1 MDFYFDTT
9 APLTWSGP
17 AGKAKINVAAIEIAR
32 QLEAEGR
39 AATPDEIVT
48 LAHYTGWG
56 QSEVMNYALKN
67 LDLESFLGK
76 KDFDAAKAST
86 LNAHYTAIPVIAA
99 MWRGMERLGLGKL
112 EQAQVL
118 DPSAGIGHFKS
129 ATPAELRGQ
138 CKWTEIELDPTTASI
153 LRGLHPESKVFAAG
167 YENVNL
173 PKGFFDV
180 VMSNVPFGNYP
191 VLFEGLPGY
200 LRSSIHDFFFA
211 RTIDLLRPGGV
222 MAFITSR
229 YTLDKKDD
237 KVRETLAEQ
246 CDLLAAV
253 RLPNNAFM
261 ANAGT
266 EVVTDILFL
275 RKRFAPNEEMPAWAG
290 VETQNLRH
298 HERDWNEQAFWVNRY
313 FHEHPENILGIPAA
327 SGTMY
332 RNYEYTVLP
341 DSRDLGEAI
350 AAALEASLPEDLL
363 TIAAPQ
369 IQAAGITLP
378 EMQAAKPE
386 ILSARAQAMQE
397 LYEAARELLQDEAQ
411 QKPVAG
417 LRHDLNNRY
426 DNFVAKYGFLNS
438 PLNTREWKDKP
449 ELLFLKALEVEGQGT
464 WLKADMFSK
473 PTVRQASPN
482 RSADSY
488 DDALL
493 LCLDRVGQVDIAT
506 IAEIKGCQEEDVIR
520 HLAGGRI
527 FRNPESKKWE
537 TDDAYLSGN
546 VAAKLEAA
554 EAAAIFDD
562 QYQINV
568 KALQMVQPEPLKPEN
583 IYAPLGAG
591 WIPESD
597 IEQFF
602 HELLETSDVSAS
614 YSAYNA
620 TWSISV
626 DSWVSNGVGSRW
638 ETNRVS
644 YMDIIDDTMNA
655 KQTTVYDVILLA
667 DGKESR
673 RINHEATV
681 AAQARQAELKAAFE
695 NWVWKDLERAE
706 RLAAIYNKRFNVF
719 RKREYDGA
727 HLSLPGLNTAFNL
740 RRNQRAGVWRILQS
754 QSTLLYH
761 QVGSGKTLTS
771 IVSIMEAKRLGL
783 VRKALVVIPNAVVG
797 QWEAETLKAYPA
809 ARILTVKAGDF
820 SKEKRGTFLSRIA
833 TGEWDLILV
842 PYSTFK
848 LLPMS
853 YETEI
858 AFIEKQVEELE
869 KHLWELKAQS
879 DKKESMA
886 AAIKSVERSKR
897 TFEGRLF
904 QKKQMAK
911 DSPKT
916 ITYEMLGADMLV
928 VDEMHN
934 FKNLFFSTRMTRIAG
949 LPNSESQRAFD
960 MFMKIQWTIGR
971 GGKVVAATGTPL
983 SNTIAEAFTM
993 QRYLQHTLLEKMG
1006 LTHFDAWA
1014 AQFASA
1020 SPGIEMTPDG
1030 SGFRMNTRFRKFM
1043 NLPDLWA
1050 AFLQVADPYAIQKG
1064 DIEGM
1069 PDLYAGGL
1077 TKVKCPRDPRL
1088 RAYVRWLGD
1097 RADAIRSGGVK
1108 PDEDNILKITSDGR
1122 KAALD
1127 VSLVLGSDPNGS
1139 MPKIDK
1145 LAATVVSIHA
1155 MSASMRG
1162 TQLVFCDLATPKARK
1177 APVETETTQEGDEE
1191 TVTEVEMALTTDIY
1205 AQIKHR
1211 LVLRGIP
1218 EAEIAFAHDAKSTE
1232 QKTALYKAINEGRK
1246 RVVIASTEKMGVGV
1260 NVQERL
1266 LAVHHLT
1273 PTWRPDG
1280 LRQRTG
1286 RMERPGNRYSEVFEF
1301 VYVTPGSFDGYM
1313 WQLLEAKLGFIKDME
1328 RGTVQR
1334 EADDIGDDVVSYAA
1348 IKAMSSGN
1356 PKLLKKVELDS
1367 QMLKLD
1373 ALRREW
1379 LSARSSLVWSKDW
1392 KLKRLPRLEAEQR
1405 ELEAAIAEREA
1416 SEKKGFSV
1424 TISETVFTE
1433 REAAGK
1439 ALRRAAQ
1446 MEREP
1451 AKVGMYRGLPLMGAL
1466 KLSQKGAELLP
1477 EMLIGVLLPD
1487 GKILHANTETT
1498 DKGLFASIDAI
1509 LRSLDEKLE
1518 TARAEVANTKADI
1531 ESIESESGKPWQYE
1545 DEFSRLASELAA
1557 LNAELAQATREKKD
1571 GDGEAA
1577 PEEDI
1582 DLSIVDND
1590 DGWLEVY
1597 EAALSRIEALHRDV
1611 IPEPAPAP
1619 IAVTQEVIEQA
1630 RLEVSRQQ
1638 AQLEFLQAVA
1648 SSPSLSGNAPEPAAV
1663 FQMSMFGDLVP
1674 AKPQGGKRKK

>member
-17 AGKAKINVAAIEIAR
+17 AGKAKINVEAIKIAR
-32 QLEAEGR
+32 LLEAEGR
-39 AATPDEIVT
+39 TATPEELDT

-56 QSEVMNYALKN
+56 DTDVMNYGVKKLE
-67 LDLESFLGK
+67 LESILSK
-76 KDFDAAKAST
+76 KEYEAVKAST

-99 MWRGMERLGLGKL
+99 IWRGLERLGIGKL

-118 DPSAGIGHFKS
+118 DPSAGVGHFKS
-129 ATPAELRGQ
+129 ASPLDLRDK

-153 LRGLHPESKVFAAG
+153 LRGLHPESKVFGVG
-167 YENVNL
+167 YESVNL

-180 VMSNVPFGNYP
+180 AISNVPFGNYP
-191 VLFEGLPGY
+191 VMFDSMPGY

-237 KVRETLAEQ
+237 KVREYLAEQ

-275 RKRFAPNEEMPAWAG
+275 RKRFSPNKVMPSWAG
-290 VETQNLRH
+290 VETQTIQH
-298 HERDWNEQAFWVNRY
+298 HERDWATETFWINRY
-313 FHEHPENILGIPAA
+313 FLEHPENIIGIPAA
-327 SGTMY
+327 AGTMY

-363 TIAAPQ
+363 TIDAPQ
-369 IQAAGITLP
+369 IQAAGVTLP
-378 EMQAAKPE
+378 EMQEEKPE
-386 ILSARAQAMQE
+386 TLSVRAEAMLT
-397 LYEAARELLQDEAQ
+397 LYEAARELLQKEARQ
-411 QKPVAG
+411 EPVAG
-417 LRHDLNNRY
+417 LRHDLNLLY

-438 PLNTREWKDKP
+438 PANTQHLKGSP
-449 ELLFLKALEVEGQGT
+449 ALLFLKALEVEGQGT

-493 LCLDRVGQVDIAT
+493 LCLDRVGWVDIAT
-506 IAEIKGCQEEDVIR
+506 IAEIKGCEEDDVIR

-546 VAAKLEAA
+546 VAAKLETA

-602 HELLETSDVSAS
+602 RELLETRDISAS
-614 YSAYNA
+614 YSQYGAS
-620 TWSISV
+620 WVVSV
-626 DSWVSNGVGSRW
+626 DSWVSNGVRSRW
-638 ETNRVS
+638 GTERVD
-644 YMDIIDDTMNA
+644 YLDIILDTMNA
-655 KQTTVYDVILLA
+655 KQTTVYDLILLE

-719 RKREYDGA
+719 RKREFDGA
-727 HLSLPGLNTAFNL
+727 HLSLPGLSTDFNL
-740 RRNQRAGVWRILQS
+740 RRNQRAGIWRILQS

-783 VRKALVVIPNAVVG
+783 VRKALVVVPNAVVG
-797 QWEAETLKAYPA
+797 QWEAETLKAYPV
-809 ARILTVKAGDF
+809 ARVLTVQAGDF

-853 YETEI
+853 YEAEI

-879 DKKESMA
+879 DKKESIA
-886 AAIKSVERSKR
+886 AQIKSVERSKR

-911 DSPKT
+911 DSVKT
-916 ITYEMLGADMLV
+916 ITYEMLGVDMLV
-928 VDEMHN
+928 VDEFHN
-934 FKNLFFSTRMTRIAG
+934 FKNLFFATRMTRIAG

-960 MFMKIQWTIGR
+960 MFMKIQWTIER

-993 QRYLQHTLLEKMG
+993 QRYLQHALLEKMG
-1006 LTHFDAWA
+1006 LTHFDGWA

-1069 PDLYAGGL
+1069 PELYAGGL

-1145 LAATVVSIHA
+1145 LADTAAAIHTL
-1155 MSASMRG
+1155 SASMRG

-1177 APVETETTQEGDEE
+1177 APVEAETVQAADEDA
-1191 TVTEVEMALTTDIY
+1191 VTEVEMTLTTDIY
-1205 AQIKHR
+1205 TQIKRR

-1218 EAEIAFAHDAKSTE
+1218 EDEIVFAHDAKSTE
-1232 QKTALYKAINEGRK
+1232 QKTALYKAINQGRK

-1367 QMLKLD
+1367 EMLKLD

-1379 LSARSSLVWSKDW
+1379 LSARSSMMYSKGW
-1392 KLKRLPRLEAEQR
+1392 REKRLPQLQAEYR
-1405 ELEAAIAEREA
+1405 EFEAAIAERDA
-1416 SEKKGFSV
+1416 SEKKGFTA
-1424 TISETVFTE
+1424 TISGTVFTE

-1451 AKVGMYRGLPLMGAL
+1451 EQVGLYRGLPLMGAL
-1466 KLSQKGAELLP
+1466 KLSRQGAELLP
-1477 EMLIGVLLPD
+1477 EMLIGVKLPD
-1487 GKILHANTETT
+1487 GKILSANTETT
-1498 DKGLFASIDAI
+1498 DKGLFSSIDAI
-1509 LRSLDEKLE
+1509 LRSLDDKLE
-1518 TARAEVANTKADI
+1518 IARREVANTQADLASI
-1531 ESIESESGKPWQYE
+1531 DAESVKPWPHE
-1545 DEFSRLASELAA
+1545 SEFSRLASELAA
-1557 LNAELAQATREKKD
+1557 LNGELAQATREKKD
-1571 GDGEAA
+1571 GDNEAA

-1597 EAALSRIEALHRDV
+1597 EAALSRIEALHLDV

-1619 IAVTQEVIEQA
+1619 IAVTQDVIEQA

-1648 SSPSLSGNAPEPAAV
+1648 SAPSLPGNTAEPAAV